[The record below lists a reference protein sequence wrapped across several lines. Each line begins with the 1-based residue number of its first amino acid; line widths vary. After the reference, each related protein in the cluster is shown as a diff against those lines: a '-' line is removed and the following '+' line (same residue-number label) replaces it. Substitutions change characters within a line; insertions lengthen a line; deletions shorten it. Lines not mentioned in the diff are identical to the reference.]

1 MKKTILYIAMA
12 SILLLSGCSRTEEKL
27 QVKTLQD
34 LEDKRIIVTSGSTQE
49 TFIMQNLPKAEVIRV
64 QNLSDMFVALKSKK
78 GDVLV
83 TEYISSKGYMDK
95 NGGIEIPIDSLFGTP
110 IGVAFTKGNEELRD
124 RFNVFLDK
132 IIADGTLQDI
142 KKRWLG
148 DDAKSTIMP
157 DIKNKEDNGTI
168 LFGCSG
174 TEFPF
179 SFIQGGKYAGLDV
192 EIAERFAAEVGMKFD
207 VKILTFPSLITAIS
221 SGKIDMAAN
230 CISIT
235 EERAKKIAFSE
246 PYMWS
251 KSSVS
256 VLSEEKVKGGGFI
269 SSLKNNI
276 YKTFVQDDRY
286 KLLLKGIW
294 CTVKISVLSVLLGTI
309 LGFLICWMR
318 MSSVKWLVKF
328 TKAYIYF
335 FRGIPQVVFLM
346 LLFYVIFA
354 SSKLSGEVVSIIG
367 FGITF
372 SAYVCE
378 MFRTSIESVNK
389 GQVEA
394 GLAMGFTPFQ
404 SFRFFTLPIMIQRV
418 FPVYIGEVIGLIK
431 ATSIVGYIAV
441 EDLTK
446 ASDMIRSLTFDAF
459 FSLIVI
465 TIIYFI
471 LIVLAINGLKSIQK
485 LTAPKRNKFCTV

>member
-1 MKKTILYIAMA
+1 MKKIIFCL
-12 SILLLSGCSRTEEKL
+12 SLLCLLSAGCNNAGKHQQIKS
-27 QVKTLQD
+27 LQD
-34 LEDKRIIVTSGSTQE
+34 LKDKKVIVTSGSSQE
-49 TFIMQNLPKAEVIRV
+49 SFMMQNLPEAELCRV
-64 QNLSDMFVALKSKK
+64 QNLSDMYIALKSGK
-78 GDVLV
+78 GDVIV
-83 TEYISSKGYMDK
+83 DEYEGLATYKET
-95 NGGIEIPIDSLFGTP
+95 NGGIDIVVDSLFGTP
-110 IGVAFTKGNEELRD
+110 MAVAFSKGNEELRD
-124 RFNVFLDK
+124 KYNVFL
-132 IIADGTLQDI
+132 
-142 KKRWLG
+142 
-148 DDAKSTIMP
+148 
-157 DIKNKEDNGTI
+157 KEIQDNGTYNQI
-168 LFGCSG
+168 YERWFGKGNKYSKMPVIPNKGDKGVIRMG
-174 TEFPF
+174 TTAVYYPY
-179 SFIQGGKYAGLDV
+179 SFVQDGRYAGMDIELP
-192 EIAERFAAEVGMKFD
+192 ERFAASIGMKLDIQTF
-207 VKILTFPSLITAIS
+207 TFPSMITAIS
-221 SGKIDMAAN
+221 TGKIDMASN
-230 CISIT
+230 TISVT
-235 EERAKKIAFSE
+235 EERAKMIAFGN
-246 PYMWS
+246 PHMWS
-251 KSSVS
+251 KSGAAVMSA
-256 VLSEEKVKGGGFI
+256 KGRENENFI
-269 SSLKNNI
+269 ASLKNNI

-294 CTVKISVLSVLLGTI
+294 CTVKISVLSILLGTI

-346 LLFYVIFA
+346 LLFYVVFA
-354 SSKLSGEVVSIIG
+354 SSKLSGEIVSIIG

-389 GQVEA
+389 GQIEA